1 MTWTESDAEERGLWD
16 DYDESDVRVRPNP
29 KANRPRSKRR
39 PAHDDAQQAFVIAVD
54 RGRYQ
59 LEVASTGQPVTAAR
73 ARELRRK
80 QIVVGDR
87 VAVVGDLSGDDGT
100 LARIVRVEPR
110 TTVLRRSAD
119 DIDSVERVVV
129 ANADRLIIVV
139 AAAQPDPSLGFIDR
153 CIVAA
158 LDAGIVPIV
167 AVTKTDL
174 ASAAP
179 VHEHLAG
186 LDIEVLES
194 RADRFASDAVIDVA
208 LGHIAVLIGHSGV
221 GKSTLLN
228 AVVPEADRATG
239 HVNAVTGRGRHTSSS
254 ALACRVEAVAANAA
268 DTADVGAGEAGAGE
282 AAAPGRSNRG
292 GGSRDSAGERDSAV
306 AMASHDDDHVAVDA
320 RHGWLIDTPGV
331 RSFGLGHVQAD
342 RVFQAFPDLESL
354 VPVVAQT
361 PIEQLDADEL
371 AAGLPSELH
380 QRVHSLVRVLRNLHD
395 RPKY

>member
-1 MTWTESDAEERGLWD
+1 MTWTEGDAEKRGLWD

-59 LEVASTGQPVTAAR
+59 LKVTSTGQPVTAAR

-254 ALACRVEAVAANAA
+254 ALACRVEAVAPDAA
-268 DTADVGAGEAGAGE
+268 DGPDAGAGE
-282 AAAPGRSNRG
+282 ATAPGRSNRG
-292 GGSRDSAGERDSAV
+292 GGSSDSARELDSAV
-306 AMASHDDDHVAVDA
+306 AMASHDDDHIAVDA

-371 AAGLPSELH
+371 AAGLPPELH

>member
-1 MTWTESDAEERGLWD
+1 MAWSDQSDVDERGLWD
-16 DYDESDVRVRPNP
+16 DYDESDVRVRPSP

-39 PAHDDAQQAFVIAVD
+39 PAHHDAQQAFVIAVD

-59 LEVASTGQPVTAAR
+59 LEVASTGQAVTAAR

-100 LARIVRVEPR
+100 LGRIVRVEPR

-158 LDAGIVPIV
+158 LDAGIIPIV

-194 RADRFASDAVIDVA
+194 RADRFASDAVLDVA

-228 AVVPEADRATG
+228 AVVPAADRATG

-254 ALACRVEAVAANAA
+254 ALACRVEAISADAAVADSGDAA
-268 DTADVGAGEAGAGE
+268 GSSGSGREGGSAGA
-282 AAAPGRSNRG
+282 N
-292 GGSRDSAGERDSAV
+292 
-306 AMASHDDDHVAVDA
+306 ASHDDNHVAVDA
-320 RHGWLIDTPGV
+320 QHGWLIDTPGV

-354 VPVVAQT
+354 VPIVTQT
-361 PIEQLDADEL
+361 PIGQLDADEL
-371 AAGLPSELH
+371 AAGLPAELH

>member
-1 MTWTESDAEERGLWD
+1 MTWTEGDAEKRGLWD

-59 LEVASTGQPVTAAR
+59 LEVTSTGQPVTAAR

-254 ALACRVEAVAANAA
+254 ALACRVEAVAPDAA
-268 DTADVGAGEAGAGE
+268 DGPDAGAGE
-282 AAAPGRSNRG
+282 ATAPGRSNRG
-292 GGSRDSAGERDSAV
+292 GGSSDSARELDSAV
-306 AMASHDDDHVAVDA
+306 AMASHDDDHIAVDA

-371 AAGLPSELH
+371 AAGLPPELH